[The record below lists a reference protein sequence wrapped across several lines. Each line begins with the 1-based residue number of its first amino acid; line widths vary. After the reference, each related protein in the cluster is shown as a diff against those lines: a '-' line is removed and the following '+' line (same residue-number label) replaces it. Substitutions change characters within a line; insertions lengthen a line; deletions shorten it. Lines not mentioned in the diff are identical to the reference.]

1 MIDAA
6 ESYLTDHQFASLALE
21 IKAFDLHYL
30 NPEIKGL
37 NIGDQIRVISHPHGV
52 NRDFMLTKL
61 SIPLD
66 KPENAQ
72 FTLGSTEQMT
82 LTSMSSAKSS
92 ALEKKIADTT
102 NTSKVYLDNKYFGE
116 YSLWYDDSKWYA
128 FKSDKSAVIM
138 EGDLLAYSSNFDLD
152 IKEFEIKENTN
163 NTYVHQVLAKNE
175 LPTSSQ
181 MTINSVVKVD
191 IDNDGIEEEIYTISN
206 AFASDFY
213 PDKLFSIAFMVK
225 DEQIYSMYTNI
236 EEASFGNGCKPYV
249 RAILDINEDKTYEVI
264 LTCGKFSIQ
273 KQEDML
279 FKLNKEKFDLLISN
293 Q

>member
-1 MIDAA
+1 MRKKFEIGKRYKIIGIILTV
-6 ESYLTDHQFASLALE
+6 YLIGFFLIFGLSNVKDGKRKLTLLVGDNTFWRYSD
-21 IKAFDLHYL
+21 KSW
-30 NPEIKGL
+30 L
-37 NIGDQIRVISHPHGV
+37 NIT
-52 NRDFMLTKL
+52 TKETINSL
-61 SIPLD
+61 NWQ
-66 KPENAQ
+66 KY
-72 FTLGSTEQMT
+72 
-82 LTSMSSAKSS
+82 
-92 ALEKKIADTT
+92 
-102 NTSKVYLDNKYFGE
+102 KVYLDNKYFGE